1 MSPRIVTRNKHGN
14 SEVKVLDDKERTMKK
29 KSNRG
34 VQVVN
39 IPHEFFFLNILPI
52 TESVSHVALPVCQFA
67 IFFMFQWANVC
78 WILRTV
84 IIKHLQWRKRI
95 ACTVQTITIHTLTQ
109 THRIICIH
117 TYTKY
122 RHNTYTE
129 HIRWLIEQY
138 SSHSYGAW

>member
-67 IFFMFQWANVC
+67 IFFMFQ
-78 WILRTV
+78 
-84 IIKHLQWRKRI
+84 
-95 ACTVQTITIHTLTQ
+95 
-109 THRIICIH
+109 
-117 TYTKY
+117 
-122 RHNTYTE
+122 
-129 HIRWLIEQY
+129 
-138 SSHSYGAW
+138 